1 MNLNPIEFRSSL
13 TAQLGKRPLPIMRQT
28 AVQVIGLLSDP
39 HSRIEMIAQ
48 TILHDEAFTARVL
61 RVANSA
67 YYRRHSEKI
76 TTVTQALLM
85 TGYNTT
91 RDIAI
96 TAEFAEIVQRRLPT
110 AINLHRLLARAMVA
124 SHQASALGAML
135 RMPASE
141 ALFTSSLLESLGEFA
156 IAAYLPEVSKKINDT
171 ITFTGLPYED
181 AHLQATKMTP
191 HQVTELVVQ
200 ALGLPNDLLLPLPSW
215 ETAASW
221 DMAERRQA
229 IVHLTNTC
237 ATNLFGVETPQVVSQ
252 FATIMNRLAGVTQT
266 PREKVETVLAEA
278 FNAALD
284 FGSHVDLDRNCFALD
299 GTTSPLSMRHAFIGS
314 CIELVERTFGAG
326 SAFA

>member
-1 MNLNPIEFRSSL
+1 MSLNPIELRSSL
-13 TAQLGKRPLPIMRQT
+13 TALLGKRPLPVMRQT
-28 AVQVIGLLSDP
+28 AVQVISLLSNP
-39 HSRIEMIAQ
+39 QSRVEMIAK

-91 RDIAI
+91 RDIAV
-96 TAEFAEIVQRRLPT
+96 TAEFAEIAQRRLPA

-124 SHQASALGAML
+124 AHQASALGTML
-135 RMPASE
+135 RLPAAE

-156 IAAYLPEVSKKINDT
+156 IAAYLPDVSKKINDT

-181 AHLQATKMTP
+181 AHLRATKMTP
-191 HQVTELVVQ
+191 HEVTELVVQ
-200 ALGLPNDLLLPLPSW
+200 TLGLPGDLLLPVPRW
-215 ETAASW
+215 EAHASW
-221 DMAERRQA
+221 GIEEKRQA

-237 ATNLFGVETPQVVSQ
+237 ATNLFGVETPQIVSQ
-252 FATIMNRLAGVTQT
+252 FVTIMDRLASVAQA
-266 PREKVETVLAEA
+266 PREKIETVLAEA

-284 FGSHVDLDRNCFALD
+284 FGTHVDLDRNSFALD

-326 SAFA
+326 SAFV